1 MSRFL
6 VAHLPTFRLDRCGW
20 LPADP
25 VALVAEEHQTTR
37 VLAVSPAAAQAGVR
51 AGMVLAEARALLPG
65 LLAEPVDPAGES
77 EDLSAL
83 AAQLLRV
90 SPAVAPLA
98 PSAVVAALDGL
109 VEARAP
115 GGEEA
120 LLAAVRERLGALGHS
135 ARVAIADD
143 PQTALLVAVWSGQG
157 ATRVPRGAGAE
168 ALAGLPLG
176 ALELPPHDAA
186 WLSTLGIETVGAF
199 GALPAAALAGR
210 VSGAAQAAHA
220 VASGRAPAP
229 QLPPVAE
236 GRPLGLT
243 QALPDAVTDLDA
255 LLFVLNALVR
265 GLCARLAAR
274 AEAAPRVEVHLQLST
289 GAFQVVPVGVGA
301 PTRDAQRLFGLVR
314 ARLAA
319 LQAGG
324 PVEAVGLH
332 CPAPV
337 PWDGLQQ
344 DLLARQR
351 SREAVAE
358 VIARLEDALGA
369 RALGVPQLADRHR
382 PEAAWVLGPPA
393 PGRGAA
399 RVGAAVAPGIGPVDP
414 SLSAPPAG
422 IDPVWEWEGAS
433 RPSAPVRPSLL
444 LPAPL
449 AVDVRT
455 GPGGRPQAVR
465 VGVRWCTVTEAAG
478 PERLGGEWWSR
489 PFDRSCW
496 SLTLD
501 DGRVAWVGREDGTW
515 ALYGWWDHPR
525 PRRAP

>member
-6 VAHLPTFRLDRCGW
+6 VAHLPSFRLDRCGW
-20 LPADP
+20 GAADA
-25 VALVAEEHQTTR
+25 VALVCEEHQTTR
-37 VLAVSPAAAQAGVR
+37 VLAVSPAAARAGVR
-51 AGMVLAEARALLPG
+51 AGMVLAEARALLPT
-65 LLAEPVDPAGES
+65 LLAEPFDAAGES

-90 SPAVAPLA
+90 SPAVAPLPPA
-98 PSAVVAALDGL
+98 AVVASLDGL
-109 VEARAP
+109 VGARAP

-120 LLAAVRERLGALGHS
+120 LASAVQARLEALGHT

-143 PQTALLVAVWSGQG
+143 PQTALLVAVWSAQ
-157 ATRVPRGAGAE
+157 AQTRVPRGAGAE
-168 ALAGLPLG
+168 ALAPLPLG
-176 ALELPPHDAA
+176 ALELPPGDAA
-186 WLSTLGIETVGAF
+186 WLDTLGVRDIGAF

-210 VSGAAQAAHA
+210 VGGATLAAHA

-229 QLPPVAE
+229 QLPPATE

-265 GLCARLAAR
+265 GLCTRLTAR
-274 AEAAPRVEVHLQLST
+274 AEAAPRVEVHLQLGT
-289 GAFQVVPVGVGA
+289 GALQIVPVGVGA
-301 PTRDAQRLFGLVR
+301 PTRDPQRLFSLVR
-314 ARLAA
+314 ARLASF
-319 LQAGG
+319 QAGG

-332 CPAPV
+332 CPAPA

-358 VIARLEDALGA
+358 VVARLEDALGA
-369 RALGVPQLADRHR
+369 SALGMPRLLDRHR
-382 PEAAWVLGPPA
+382 PEAAWALGPA
-393 PGRGAA
+393 SPGRAGGAP
-399 RVGAAVAPGIGPVDP
+399 REGAEGPGPVD
-414 SLSAPPAG
+414 ARAGGRPPAA
-422 IDPVWEWEGAS
+422 DPVWEWEGVAT
-433 RPSAPVRPSLL
+433 PPPPVRPSLL

-465 VGVRWCTVTEAAG
+465 VGARWCTVAMVEG

-489 PFDRSCW
+489 PFDRTYW

-501 DGRVAWVGREDGTW
+501 DGRVAWVCREDGTW
-515 ALYGWWDHPR
+515 ALQGWWDHPR